1 MSILTPLLSS
11 LQMLL
16 LDQTERSRMFGFSLT
31 FCLLVTSPFGALNGL
46 LARVEQGLPMLLS
59 ALMAGLALLLL
70 TRFRLLADRQGLLTD
85 AGEETA

>member
-1 MSILTPLLSS
+1 
-11 LQMLL
+11 
-16 LDQTERSRMFGFSLT
+16 MFGFSLT